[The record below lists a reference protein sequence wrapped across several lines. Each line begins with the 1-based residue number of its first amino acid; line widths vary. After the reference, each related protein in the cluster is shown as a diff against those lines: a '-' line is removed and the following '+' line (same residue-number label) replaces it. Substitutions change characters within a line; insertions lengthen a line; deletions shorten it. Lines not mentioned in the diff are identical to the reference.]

1 MPTLQRPRRSYL
13 VELAQFHSPEYLEF
27 LQRISPEEQ
36 EVQDCTWAPES
47 EEAWSSLANRMHPL
61 TVADTASDIHASV

>member
-36 EVQDCTWAPES
+36 EVHRGLVRNSVFTMLHES
-47 EEAWSSLANRMHPL
+47 SDPITRELWPPVAAIPL
-61 TVADTASDIHASV
+61 R

>member
-1 MPTLQRPRRSYL
+1 MPALQRPRRSYL

-36 EVQDCTWAPES
+36 EVQDCTWASEL
-47 EEAWSSLANRMHPL
+47 EEAWSLLANQMHPL
-61 TVADTASDIHASV
+61 PVADTASDIHASV